1 MICGVAEQINDL
13 IVDRSLLKK
22 ENAAEI
28 IDKLTS
34 KRDTLKENF
43 VLNMP
48 FNYNDEQEFSDLFKR
63 VDLLGNS
70 LRELRVE
77 KEKITDKLN
86 QTAVKHETIS
96 DAENQLEPL
105 VLKSIHIKRQMAY
118 LRCLIKIEN
127 LKLVSN

>member
-1 MICGVAEQINDL
+1 MICEVVEQINDL
-13 IVDRSLLKK
+13 ILDRSQLKK

-28 IDKLTS
+28 VDKLTS

-48 FNYNDEQEFSDLFKR
+48 FNFNDEQEFSELFKR
-63 VDLLGNS
+63 VDLLNKS
-70 LRELRVE
+70 LRELKVE
-77 KEKITDKLN
+77 KEKITDELN
-86 QTAVKHETIS
+86 RTAVKHEKKS

-105 VLKSIHIKRQMAY
+105 VLKSIHAKRQMAY

-127 LKLVSN
+127 LK